1 MTFAAKGSP
10 PGHGGDP
17 LLELSSLGGVD
28 LQANIPN
35 QAQAQEENCASEIT
49 CASMRTLEL
58 RDGLVREILR
68 ASAIGMQAQAAL
80 LDGDDEAALGHLR
93 RHWIVMRA
101 NVTPMASELGSLL
114 KESP

>member
-1 MTFAAKGSP
+1 MTFAAKGPP

-17 LLELSSLGGVD
+17 LELSSLGGVD

-35 QAQAQEENCASEIT
+35 QAHSQAGNRACDFT
-49 CASMRTLEL
+49 CVRADEL
-58 RDGLVREILR
+58 RSCLLREIAR
-68 ASAIGMQAQAAL
+68 AAAIGMQAQAAL

-101 NVTPMASELGSLL
+101 DVAPMASELGSLL

>member
-1 MTFAAKGSP
+1 
-10 PGHGGDP
+10 
-17 LLELSSLGGVD
+17 
-28 LQANIPN
+28 
-35 QAQAQEENCASEIT
+35 
-49 CASMRTLEL
+49 MRADEL

-101 NVTPMASELGSLL
+101 DVTPMASELGSLL
-114 KESP
+114 KEAS